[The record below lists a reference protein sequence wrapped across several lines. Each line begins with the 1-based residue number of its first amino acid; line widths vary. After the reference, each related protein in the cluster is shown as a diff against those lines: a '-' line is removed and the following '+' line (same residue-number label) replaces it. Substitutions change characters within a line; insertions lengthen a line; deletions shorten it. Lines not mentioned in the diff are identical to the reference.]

1 MFENVVNFIVSI
13 YFVVVSTRL
22 NAVLMMCNLTEA
34 DIQRRLWSINIIRC
48 KYNLVTIVSIYIFLM
63 DENLHKMPVFHS
75 YPHVLYRVLF
85 VVAHVL
91 YI

>member
-13 YFVVVSTRL
+13 YFVVVSARL
-22 NAVLMMCNLTEA
+22 NTVLMMCNLTEA

-63 DENLHKMPVFHS
+63 DENLHKMPFFHS
-75 YPHVLYRVLF
+75 S
-85 VVAHVL
+85 
-91 YI
+91 